1 MAVEAGVLVAFGTDA
16 GVFPHGTNG
25 GEFALMVE
33 NGMEP
38 MAAIVSATSAAA
50 DLLGLA
56 DEIGTLEA
64 GKLADIVAV
73 RGDPLSD
80 ITVMQRVEF
89 VMKAGEVINQP

>member
-1 MAVEAGVLVAFGTDA
+1 
-16 GVFPHGTNG
+16 
-25 GEFALMVE
+25 
-33 NGMEP
+33 

>member
-1 MAVEAGVLVAFGTDA
+1 
-16 GVFPHGTNG
+16 
-25 GEFALMVE
+25 
-33 NGMEP
+33 MEP